1 MGFRLPVEEIVDIRF
16 DRIGQRQAMDIF
28 EFEDPESFGAEL
40 S

>member
-1 MGFRLPVEEIVDIRF
+1 MGFYLPVEEIVDIRC
-16 DRIGQRQAMDIF
+16 DPIGQRQAMDIF